1 MPIHVLVSFL
11 FLSVLGVLALP
22 QLGRLWRHQT
32 TFYDGTP
39 GWWSYG
45 KPVWRGWVRAL
56 PMLASVAYLGL
67 LIAAYLGFV
76 SPFFHLSRQA
86 DLVVIVIFLIS
97 FLGAFLLALTIFL
110 FNFPRLAVPPHLR
123 NQPGALEK
131 WLVKRRRAD
140 SRSGLS

>member
-1 MPIHVLVSFL
+1 
-11 FLSVLGVLALP
+11 
-22 QLGRLWRHQT
+22 
-32 TFYDGTP
+32 
-39 GWWSYG
+39 
-45 KPVWRGWVRAL
+45 
-56 PMLASVAYLGL
+56 MLASVAYLGL

-123 NQPGALEK
+123 NQPGALGE
-131 WLVKRRRAD
+131 WLGKRRRAD
-140 SRSGLS
+140 GRSGLS

>member
-11 FLSVLGVLALP
+11 FLTVLGVLALP

-97 FLGAFLLALTIFL
+97 FIGAFLLALTIFL

-123 NQPGALEK
+123 NQPGALEE
-131 WLVKRRRAD
+131 WLRQRRRAN